1 MQRVLISGSS
11 GLIGRAL
18 SDSLRSSGVQ
28 VMSLVRPG
36 SGGPGPPR
44 AVAWDPRSDQ
54 IDAAALEGFDAVV
67 HLAGENVVSGRWTD
81 DKKHRIVT
89 SRVGGTQL
97 LARALAATS
106 ARPRV
111 LVAASAVGF
120 YGDRGDEWL
129 DEDSAQGTGFLADLC
144 GRWEAAAGPAE
155 DAGIRVVHLRFGIV
169 LASSGG
175 ALDRMLTPFRLGLG
189 GRFGTGRQFMSWI
202 TIQDAVRVLL
212 RASEDE
218 DLSGPVNA
226 VAPAPVRNIAFTRSL
241 GRVIRRP
248 TLAAVPAAALRL
260 VAGSKADEMIL
271 ASQRARPARLATAG
285 FEFLHPELETALHS
299 VLGSRG
305 RPSWRRPPFPRPPSS
320 ENGES

>member
-11 GLIGRAL
+11 GLIGRAVSEHL
-18 SDSLRSSGVQ
+18 TSSHVR
-28 VMSLVRPG
+28 VASLVRPG
-36 SGGPGPPR
+36 SGRLGTPG
-44 AVAWDPRSDQ
+44 AVGWDPGGAE
-54 IDAAALEGFDAVV
+54 IDAADLEGFDAVV
-67 HLAGENVVSGRWTD
+67 HLAGENVVSGRWTA

-129 DEDSAQGTGFLADLC
+129 DENSPPGTGFLADLC
-144 GRWEAAAGPAE
+144 GRWEAAAAPAK

-175 ALDRMLTPFRLGLG
+175 ALSRMLIPFRLGLG
-189 GRFGTGRQFMSWI
+189 GRLGTGRQFMSWI
-202 TIQDAVRVLL
+202 TLEDAVRAVL
-212 RASEDE
+212 RSYEDE

-226 VAPAPVRNIAFTRSL
+226 VAPAPVRNIAFTRTL
-241 GRVIRRP
+241 GRVICRP
-248 TLAAVPAAALRL
+248 TLATVPAAALRL
-260 VAGSKADEMIL
+260 AAGSMADEMLL
-271 ASQRARPARLATAG
+271 ASQRVRPARLAIAG
-285 FEFLHPELETALHS
+285 FEFLHPELETALSS
-299 VLGSRG
+299 VLGSR
-305 RPSWRRPPFPRPPSS
+305 
-320 ENGES
+320 

>member
-11 GLIGRAL
+11 GLIGRAVSEHL
-18 SDSLRSSGVQ
+18 TSSHVR
-28 VMSLVRPG
+28 VASLVRPG
-36 SGGPGPPR
+36 SGRLGTPG
-44 AVAWDPRSDQ
+44 AVGWDPGGAE
-54 IDAAALEGFDAVV
+54 IDAADLEGFDAVV
-67 HLAGENVVSGRWTD
+67 HLAGENVVSGRWTA

-129 DEDSAQGTGFLADLC
+129 DENSPPGTGFLADLC
-144 GRWEAAAGPAE
+144 GRWEAAAAPAK

-169 LASSGG
+169 LANSGG
-175 ALDRMLTPFRLGLG
+175 ALSRMLIPFRLGLG
-189 GRFGTGRQFMSWI
+189 GRLGTGRQFMSWI
-202 TIQDAVRVLL
+202 TLEDAVRVVL
-212 RASEDE
+212 RSCEDE

-226 VAPAPVRNIAFTRSL
+226 VAPAPVRNIAFTRTL

-248 TLAAVPAAALRL
+248 TLATVPAAALRL
-260 VAGSKADEMIL
+260 AAGSMADEMLL
-271 ASQRARPARLATAG
+271 ASQRVRPARLAIAG
-285 FEFLHPELETALHS
+285 FEFLHPELETALSS
-299 VLGSRG
+299 VLGSR
-305 RPSWRRPPFPRPPSS
+305 
-320 ENGES
+320 

>member
-18 SDSLRSSGVQ
+18 SDSLRSSGAHV
-28 VMSLVRPG
+28 VTLVRRD
-36 SGGPGPPR
+36 SVGPGTPG
-44 AVAWDPRSDQ
+44 AVAWDPGSDR

-67 HLAGENVVSGRWTD
+67 HLAGENVVSGRWTN

-89 SRVGGTQL
+89 SRVGGTRL
-97 LARALAATS
+97 LARGLAATS
-106 ARPRV
+106 ARPKA
-111 LVAASAVGF
+111 LVVASAVGY

-129 DEDSAQGTGFLADLC
+129 DEDSPQGTGFLADLC
-144 GRWEAAAGPAE
+144 GRWEAAAGPAK

-169 LASSGG
+169 LAGSGG

-189 GRFGTGRQFMSWI
+189 GRLGTGRQFMSWI
-202 TIQDAVRVLL
+202 TLEDAVRVVL

-226 VAPAPVRNIAFTRSL
+226 VAPAPVRNIAFTRTL

-260 VAGSKADEMIL
+260 AAGSKADEMIL
-271 ASQRARPARLATAG
+271 ASQRVRPARLATAG
-285 FEFLHPELETALHS
+285 FRFLHPELETALRTI
-299 VLGSRG
+299 LGSR
-305 RPSWRRPPFPRPPSS
+305 
-320 ENGES
+320 